1 MTRTITPKPLPEKS
15 TIDTVAEFGAY
26 IRSLRTQLGLRI
38 DDAAALCGVSVSL
51 LSALENGTSRSVG
64 LEKALSV
71 AHQLGLSLLAVP
83 RSELPQVLK
92 RLERDR

>member
-1 MTRTITPKPLPEKS
+1 MARIIKPVPMPNKA
-15 TIDTVAEFGAY
+15 TIDSVAEFGAY
-26 IRSLRTQLGLRI
+26 IRSLRTQQGLRI

-83 RSELPQVLK
+83 RSDLPRVLK
-92 RLERDR
+92 HLEKG

>member
-1 MTRTITPKPLPEKS
+1 MARTITPKPLPDKA
-15 TIDTVAEFGAY
+15 TIESVAEFGAY
-26 IRSLRTQLGLRI
+26 IRSLRTQQRLRI

-71 AHQLGLSLLAVP
+71 ASQLGLSLLAVP
-83 RSELPQVLK
+83 RSELPRVLK
-92 RLERDR
+92 HLEKDR